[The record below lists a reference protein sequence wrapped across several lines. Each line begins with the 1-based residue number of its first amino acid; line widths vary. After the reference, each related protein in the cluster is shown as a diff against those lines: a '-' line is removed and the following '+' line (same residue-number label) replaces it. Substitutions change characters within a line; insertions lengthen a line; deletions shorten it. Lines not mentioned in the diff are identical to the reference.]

1 MAKVCQ
7 SRLVAAGEV
16 FSSLTRPQHW
26 QLCDTVMTYSQSEV
40 CVSWC
45 YCEKAGIEAFLLFI
59 YIFFF
64 YLPQCVCTVGC
75 QCHLAYLFEYVLR
88 SFVKISWCFL
98 DFHSEDLYGSWCI
111 SSNLGVFRGI
121 VGL

>member
-7 SRLVAAGEV
+7 SKLVAAGEV

-59 YIFFF
+59 YLYIYFFI
-64 YLPQCVCTVGC
+64 
-75 QCHLAYLFEYVLR
+75 CHSV
-88 SFVKISWCFL
+88 FVQWVASVIWHTCL
-98 DFHSEDLYGSWCI
+98 NMC
-111 SSNLGVFRGI
+111 
-121 VGL
+121 

>member
-26 QLCDTVMTYSQSEV
+26 QLCDTVTTYSQSEV

-59 YIFFF
+59 YIYIFLFATVCL
-64 YLPQCVCTVGC
+64 YSGLPV
-75 QCHLAYLFEYVLR
+75 
-88 SFVKISWCFL
+88 SF
-98 DFHSEDLYGSWCI
+98 
-111 SSNLGVFRGI
+111 GI
-121 VGL
+121 PV